1 MFQIEGSP
9 AGTIYFDRGQI
20 TFARASWTPDL
31 SARLLGAMRP
41 SPESRELL
49 TGGDRPDRDIGTIL
63 IQRNYLSRAE
73 LQQIVR
79 SVVVDAIIVLTTS
92 SDEDAFISDV
102 RFTAP
107 VPHWAGSFSC
117 LDFGAV
123 QAEATRRAGRMA
135 RSGLSRTTPV
145 QLHDLARPAAVLSR
159 QQWAVA
165 CTIDG
170 AWSAQDLAWQCG
182 LALYEAI
189 EDVGALVEAGLC
201 APCPAEAPA
210 SPPPARRLVRHR
222 ATDPSPPP
230 PPDFAAPAPAVW
242 PPPPSLWPRKSSPRR
257 SGPPRVPE
265 PELESASAIL
275 PAPVSWLPYRW
286 CRSRRL
292 RIARAVRP
300 AITGGAPAAPHA
312 ADQDRNG
319 AARPGRGGWRG
330 RRGAAR
336 QRRLHAPAHGTAPPS
351 PRRPQE
357 KQLVPADDVRLKIP
371 AAEPAGQPDQ
381 SASEP
386 AITGSDAQRAGSGEA
401 LARERGRDRQMLT
414 VAQPGP
420 AASATMPP
428 DVVAA
433 VRCDRSCGPPGGQVR
448 RPPGHPPGLPTGPAP
463 RWRVRP
469 TLRPASRTPRCGR

>member
-1 MFQIEGSP
+1 
-9 AGTIYFDRGQI
+9 
-20 TFARASWTPDL
+20 
-31 SARLLGAMRP
+31 MRP
-41 SPESRELL
+41 SSESRELL

-107 VPHWAGSFSC
+107 VAHWAGNYSC

-201 APCPAEAPA
+201 VPCPAEAPA
-210 SPPPARRLVRHR
+210 PPPPGPLAQWFGTVT
-222 ATDPSPPP
+222 TDPSPPS
-230 PPDFAAPAPAVW
+230 PPDFAAPAPAV
-242 PPPPSLWPRKSSPRR
+242 PAPAHEFVAPAPEFVAPEVLAPEVVAPAPR
-257 SGPPRVPE
+257 GPE
-265 PELESASAIL
+265 PGLEPASAIL
-275 PAPVSWLPYRW
+275 PAPVSLASVPLAPVPSASVSPAPSAQPSAAVPLP
-286 CRSRRL
+286 RRTQL
-292 RIARAVRP
+292 TRAV
-300 AITGGAPAAPHA
+300 
-312 ADQDRNG
+312 
-319 AARPGRGGWRG
+319 
-330 RRGAAR
+330 
-336 QRRLHAPAHGTAPPS
+336 TAPPA
-351 PRRPQE
+351 
-357 KQLVPADDVRLKIP
+357 LVAEGGAA
-371 AAEPAGQPDQ
+371 AAELP
-381 SASEP
+381 
-386 AITGSDAQRAGSGEA
+386 
-401 LARERGRDRQMLT
+401 
-414 VAQPGP
+414 
-420 AASATMPP
+420 ASADYTPP
-428 DVVAA
+428 
-433 VRCDRSCGPPGGQVR
+433 PTELLR
-448 RPPGHPPGLPTGPAP
+448 RVLDGL
-463 RWRVRP
+463 RRN
-469 TLRPASRTPRCGR
+469 S

>member
-1 MFQIEGSP
+1 VFQIEGSP

-31 SARLLGAMRP
+31 SARLLGVTRP
-41 SPESRELL
+41 SSESRELL

-79 SVVVDAIIVLTTS
+79 SAVVDAIIALTTS

-107 VPHWAGSFSC
+107 VAHWAGNFSR
-117 LDFGAV
+117 LDFGVV

-159 QQWAVA
+159 QQWALA

-210 SPPPARRLVRHR
+210 
-222 ATDPSPPP
+222 
-230 PPDFAAPAPAVW
+230 
-242 PPPPSLWPRKSSPRR
+242 
-257 SGPPRVPE
+257 PRVPE

-275 PAPVSWLPYRW
+275 PAPVSLASVPLVPVSLASVSLVPVPPASVSLVPVPTASVSPVPSAQSSPAVPLP
-286 CRSRRL
+286 RRTQ
-292 RIARAVRP
+292 RTRAVTASP
-300 AITGGAPAAPHA
+300 ALVAEGGAA
-312 ADQDRNG
+312 
-319 AARPGRGGWRG
+319 
-330 RRGAAR
+330 
-336 QRRLHAPAHGTAPPS
+336 
-351 PRRPQE
+351 
-357 KQLVPADDVRLKIP
+357 
-371 AAEPAGQPDQ
+371 AAELP
-381 SASEP
+381 
-386 AITGSDAQRAGSGEA
+386 
-401 LARERGRDRQMLT
+401 
-414 VAQPGP
+414 
-420 AASATMPP
+420 ASADYTPP
-428 DVVAA
+428 
-433 VRCDRSCGPPGGQVR
+433 PTELLR
-448 RPPGHPPGLPTGPAP
+448 RVLDGL
-463 RWRVRP
+463 RRN
-469 TLRPASRTPRCGR
+469 S

>member
-1 MFQIEGSP
+1 
-9 AGTIYFDRGQI
+9 
-20 TFARASWTPDL
+20 
-31 SARLLGAMRP
+31 MRP
-41 SPESRELL
+41 SSESRELL

-107 VPHWAGSFSC
+107 VAHWAGNYSC

-201 APCPAEAPA
+201 VPCPAEAPA
-210 SPPPARRLVRHR
+210 
-222 ATDPSPPP
+222 
-230 PPDFAAPAPAVW
+230 
-242 PPPPSLWPRKSSPRR
+242 PR
-257 SGPPRVPE
+257 GPE
-265 PELESASAIL
+265 PELEPASAIL
-275 PAPVSWLPYRW
+275 PAPVSLASVPLAPVPPASVSPAPSAQPSAAVPLP
-286 CRSRRL
+286 RRTQ
-292 RIARAVRP
+292 RTRAV
-300 AITGGAPAAPHA
+300 
-312 ADQDRNG
+312 
-319 AARPGRGGWRG
+319 
-330 RRGAAR
+330 
-336 QRRLHAPAHGTAPPS
+336 TAPPA
-351 PRRPQE
+351 
-357 KQLVPADDVRLKIP
+357 LVAEGSAA
-371 AAEPAGQPDQ
+371 AAELP
-381 SASEP
+381 
-386 AITGSDAQRAGSGEA
+386 
-401 LARERGRDRQMLT
+401 
-414 VAQPGP
+414 
-420 AASATMPP
+420 ASADYTPP
-428 DVVAA
+428 
-433 VRCDRSCGPPGGQVR
+433 PTELLR
-448 RPPGHPPGLPTGPAP
+448 RVLDGL
-463 RWRVRP
+463 RRN
-469 TLRPASRTPRCGR
+469 S